1 MILLEFFLL
10 SHSCPEN
17 SLVGGVGFVRLFSG
31 LLGSFLSHYLFHHAG
46 SIFYIPMLRIEAM
59 GFKVYLAAQVDTSC
73 GFSLLPQMQLDGVE
87 QASANDLALPCGLD
101 MLGKILNCS

>member
-1 MILLEFFLL
+1 
-10 SHSCPEN
+10 
-17 SLVGGVGFVRLFSG
+17 
-31 LLGSFLSHYLFHHAG
+31 
-46 SIFYIPMLRIEAM
+46 M